1 MTGRDDWRR
10 VSKRYP
16 CPICDKADWCAV
28 SVDGS
33 VALCKRIESPKLIGE
48 AGWLHRLQDGERTAG
63 RSIGRLRFALPSSD
77 GANLDGLNAKYRASV
92 TLSKLERLSHEL
104 GVSVESLQRLGVGW
118 CGWGWTFP
126 MTEASGKLR
135 GIRVRKR
142 NGIKLAV
149 TGSRDGLFIPD
160 PRDDLDMLGAL
171 DTSSGGVPP
180 LLICEGPTDTAAMLD
195 LGFDAVGRPS
205 CRGGSALLVD
215 LVRRRRPSEVVI
227 VSDGDGPGSRG
238 AETLASVLVVHAP
251 AVRVVRPPIGI
262 KDARAWKRAGATTD
276 LVVERIN
283 AAEARQLNIR
293 ISQRKVQH
301 GCSARTRH

>member
-16 CPICDKADWCAV
+16 CPICHKPDWCAV
-28 SVDGS
+28 SVDGA

-92 TLSKLERLSHEL
+92 TLSELERLSNEL

-126 MTEASGKLR
+126 MTDANGNLH

-160 PRDDLDMLGAL
+160 PQDDLVTL
-171 DTSSGGVPP
+171 DTSPGGVPP
-180 LLICEGPTDTAAMLD
+180 LLICEGPTDTAALLD
-195 LGFDAVGRPS
+195 LRFDAVGRPS

-215 LVRRRRPSEVVI
+215 LVRCRRPDEVVI
-227 VSDGDGPGSRG
+227 VADRDGPGRRG
-238 AETLASVLVVHAP
+238 AETLASVLVVHVP
-251 AVRVVRPPIGI
+251 AVRVIRPPRGI
-262 KDARAWKRAGATTD
+262 KDARAWKRAGATYD
-276 LVVERIN
+276 DVVESIN
-283 AAEARQLNIR
+283 DAKALQFNIR
-293 ISQRKVQH
+293 VSKRQVQH
-301 GCSARTRH
+301 GR

>member
-1 MTGRDDWRR
+1 MTGHDDWSR
-10 VSKRYP
+10 VSKRHP
-16 CPICDKADWCAV
+16 CPICDKPDWCAV

-33 VALCKRIESPKLIGE
+33 VALCQRIASPKLIGE
-48 AGWLHRLQDGERTAG
+48 AGWLHRVQDGERTAG
-63 RSIGRLRFALPSSD
+63 RSIGRLRFAIPSSD

-92 TLSKLERLSHEL
+92 TLSELERLSNEL

-126 MTEASGKLR
+126 MTDANGILR

-160 PRDDLDMLGAL
+160 PQDDLDTLDAL
-171 DTSSGGVPP
+171 DTSSGGVPS
-180 LLICEGPTDTAAMLD
+180 LLICEGPTDTAALLD

-215 LVRRRRPSEVVI
+215 LVRRRRPDEIVI
-227 VSDGDGPGSRG
+227 VADGDGPGRRG
-238 AETLASVLVVHAP
+238 AESLASVLVVHTQ
-251 AVRVVRPPIGI
+251 AVRVIRPPRGI
-262 KDARAWKRAGATTD
+262 KDARAWKRAGATYGE
-276 LVVERIN
+276 VVDCIN
-283 AAEARQLNIR
+283 DAKALQLNIR
-293 ISQRKVQH
+293 VSKRQVQH
-301 GCSARTRH
+301 GR

>member
-16 CPICDKADWCAV
+16 CPICHKPDWCAV
-28 SVDGS
+28 SVDGA
-33 VALCKRIESPKLIGE
+33 VALCKRIESPNLIGE

-63 RSIGRLRFALPSSD
+63 RSIGRLRFAIPSSD
-77 GANLDGLNAKYRASV
+77 GANLDRLNAKYRASV
-92 TLSKLERLSHEL
+92 ALSELERLSHEL

-126 MTEASGKLR
+126 MTDISRSLR

-160 PRDDLDMLGAL
+160 PQDDLDTLDAL
-171 DTSSGGVPP
+171 DTSPGGVPP
-180 LLICEGPTDTAAMLD
+180 LLICEGPTDTAALLD
-195 LGFDAVGRPS
+195 LGFDVVGRPS

-215 LVRRRRPSEVVI
+215 LVRRRRPDEVVI
-227 VSDGDGPGSRG
+227 VADGDGAGRQG
-238 AETLASVLVVHAP
+238 AESLASVLVVHVP
-251 AVRVVRPPIGI
+251 AVRVIRPPRGI
-262 KDARAWKRAGATTD
+262 KDARAWKRAGATYD
-276 LVVERIN
+276 DVVESIN
-283 AAEARQLNIR
+283 TAKVLQLNIR
-293 ISQRKVQH
+293 VSKR
-301 GCSARTRH
+301 